1 MLTSLF
7 TRCRSAQKPRV
18 MRTSVS
24 ARGRVAHDAP
34 GVWNTGPRTVA
45 SGVVESTGGVDM
57 EPPEGYRNRFRD
69 ETYDLARCLVKG
81 AGSAGRRHVLGGQT
95 RWRSSKAPR

>member
-34 GVWNTGPRTVA
+34 GVCNTGPRTAA

-69 ETYDLARCLVKG
+69 ETYDLAHCLVKG
-81 AGSAGRRHVLGGQT
+81 CRLGWTTARWEDRHGGAAGQQ
-95 RWRSSKAPR
+95 P